1 MKQRISKVQIQFNPA
16 FGNKA
21 HVQLEFLQYE
31 IWKFTIEC
39 SKNKAK
45 LRREKLSRLEV
56 KLKEFNETYL
66 MMKQK
71 NSIMLTEAKLMK
83 SITK

>member
-1 MKQRISKVQIQFNPA
+1 MTQHISKVQSQFNPA

-21 HVQLEFLQYE
+21 HVQLGFLQYE

-56 KLKEFNETYL
+56 KLKELNETYL

-83 SITK
+83 SMTK